1 MLNKIYSVI
10 GNFFLKRTDEYWQER
25 DYGECDDVPFSTSRF
40 GRNVNGTT
48 TKLKNQSH
56 HQLTPDTDPSF
67 NIRIYSAK
75 GGRVVECHTTTNHAN
90 QQFQGSST
98 DLYVI
103 PDGTDLVDELGKI
116 LMMHSLTK

>member
-10 GNFFLKRTDEYWQER
+10 GHFFLRRTDEYWDEQVSEER
-25 DYGECDDVPFSTSRF
+25 MSGYS
-40 GRNVNGTT
+40 NGI
-48 TKLKNQSH
+48 KDLSSSH
-56 HQLTPDTDPSF
+56 QRTPDMEPSF

-75 GGRVVECHTTTNHAN
+75 GGRVVECHTSPASNS
-90 QQFQGSST
+90 QFKSNSI

-103 PDGTDLVDELGKI
+103 PDGTELVDELGKI

>member
-10 GNFFLKRTDEYWQER
+10 GNFCLRRTDEYW
-25 DYGECDDVPFSTSRF
+25 DDQDAGDRMSTSSR
-40 GRNVNGTT
+40 GAGLRDLN
-48 TKLKNQSH
+48 SH
-56 HQLTPDTDPSF
+56 QRTPDMEPSF

-75 GGRVVECHTTTNHAN
+75 GGRVVECHTSHNAKSNSHSQSQN
-90 QQFQGSST
+90 SL

-103 PDGTDLVDELGKI
+103 PDGTELVDELGKI

>member
-10 GNFFLKRTDEYWQER
+10 GNFFLRRTDEYW
-25 DYGECDDVPFSTSRF
+25 DDQDAGNRMSTSSAGLRD
-40 GRNVNGTT
+40 
-48 TKLKNQSH
+48 LYSH
-56 HQLTPDTDPSF
+56 QRTPDMEPSF

-75 GGRVVECHTTTNHAN
+75 GGRVVECHTSHNAKSN
-90 QQFQGSST
+90 SQNSL

>member
-10 GNFFLKRTDEYWQER
+10 GHFFLRRTDEYWEDQGADER
-25 DYGECDDVPFSTSRF
+25 MSGYS
-40 GRNVNGTT
+40 NGI
-48 TKLKNQSH
+48 KDRSSSH
-56 HQLTPDTDPSF
+56 QRTPDMEPSF

-75 GGRVVECHTTTNHAN
+75 GGRVVECHTSPASNS
-90 QQFQGSST
+90 QFKSNSI

-103 PDGTDLVDELGKI
+103 PDGTELVDELGKI

>member
-10 GNFFLKRTDEYWQER
+10 GHFFWRRTDEYWEDQGADER
-25 DYGECDDVPFSTSRF
+25 MSGYS
-40 GRNVNGTT
+40 NGI
-48 TKLKNQSH
+48 KDRSSSH
-56 HQLTPDTDPSF
+56 QRTPDMEPSF

-75 GGRVVECHTTTNHAN
+75 GGRVVECHTSPASNS
-90 QQFQGSST
+90 QFKSNSI

-103 PDGTDLVDELGKI
+103 PDGTELVDELGKI